1 MKVCFF
7 DKKLR
12 EEYWNSISIISTII
26 SFVLIFVSVP
36 DNWKIKTA
44 CAAVLVVVL
53 VGLYIYKWKKANK
66 LQNVSMKINKTNVT
80 IKCGDIFKEE
90 GLKVI
95 AFNEYFDTIVDDDI
109 ISRNSLNGIFINSH
123 ISSVAELDK
132 AISENEHL
140 KKCILTKNFTAD
152 T

>member
-12 EEYWNSISIISTII
+12 EDYWNSISIISTII

-36 DNWKIKTA
+36 DDWKIKTV

-53 VGLYIYKWKKANK
+53 IVLYICKWQKANK
-66 LQNVSMKINKTNVT
+66 LQYLSMKINKTNVT

-95 AFNEYFDTIVDDDI
+95 AFNDAFHGRTWSWIDYC
-109 ISRNSLNGIFINSH
+109 R
-123 ISSVAELDK
+123 
-132 AISENEHL
+132 
-140 KKCILTKNFTAD
+140 
-152 T
+152 